1 MLAHSLRDGG
11 TTKKLGALVTL
22 DTVAVEVVTQLQ
34 ASLSRPGLF
43 ADGASLTVVTRRPCT
58 TT

>member
-11 TTKKLGALVTL
+11 TSKKLGALVTL

-34 ASLSRPGLF
+34 ASFFCPAMF
-43 ADGASLTVVTRRPCT
+43 ADGAPLTLVTRRPCT
-58 TT
+58 TM

>member
-34 ASLSRPGLF
+34 ASFFCPGMF
-43 ADGASLTVVTRRPCT
+43 VEGASLTMAVRRPCT